1 MYNSYI
7 ENGVIITP
15 NVIAEGDRAK
25 VLYKGLLF
33 NSGADSVYMHTGYGD
48 NWENTDFSQMNRI
61 NGGFE
66 SVLPITEYKKLN
78 IVFKDS
84 ASNWDNNHGVNY
96 SFEVEA
102 R

>member
-25 VLYKGLLF
+25 VLYRGLLY
-33 NSGADSVYMHTGYGD
+33 NSGADSVYMHAGYGD
-48 NWENTDFSQMNRI
+48 DWENSTAIQMNKTSE
-61 NGGFE
+61 GFE
-66 SVLPITEYKKLN
+66 SVLPITEFKKLN
-78 IVFKDS
+78 MVFKDS
-84 ASNWDNNHGVNY
+84 ASNWDNNLGMNY